1 MILLLFLQ
9 KQNLT
14 SLQASRRKLHIDTSQ
29 RLNEETGAM
38 VVFDDNVRK
47 RMRQFKLD
55 RCFFFTK
62 KYCKK
67 GLTTTFE
74 RACAS
79 SS

>member
-1 MILLLFLQ
+1 MLLT
-9 KQNLT
+9 KYHEQNPT
-14 SLQASRRKLHIDTSQ
+14 SLQASRRRLHIDTSQ

-55 RCFFFTK
+55 RFFFKK